1 VRSSFLV
8 NEYSRLVNKLKNA
21 DWFGIYWAFFI
32 VFLPLYH
39 PKLNVSMSSRDY
51 KDGLFYLLAAFSL
64 VVFRNKFS
72 PPTYIAAFLFGFVFI
87 RNVPDS
93 IAFFHTLGII
103 LSIGLIG
110 QFAYYWRDCKKYIY
124 HGFLIAATTQIL
136 WVCSHKIGFEPSN
149 LWNIRGAIG
158 GGALPVVGSL
168 DNSMVTAAYLAP
180 IVPLLLFFQAA
191 VAVPLLACL
200 AFCFVLLKSAIGI
213 FGVFIAFLYIIC
225 HLLFNRL
232 REFLF
237 IAIATPFM
245 VMIIAP
251 FFPFLSD
258 STRYGAWTD
267 AIKNVGF
274 TAFGNGLGW
283 FFHNGRKII
292 DPKLLFFHEHNEFLS
307 VYFATGAVG
316 LIAFLVSISYV
327 ARKHA
332 MEPIV
337 AASFFATLAVSYGAF
352 PLHISSSALTFIV
365 ACGAL
370 LSYSINKTE
379 ASFKQGDFY
388 A

>member
-1 VRSSFLV
+1 MNDS
-8 NEYSRLVNKLKNA
+8 KK
-21 DWFGIYWAFFI
+21 FGLFWAFVI
-32 VFLPLYH
+32 VILPLYH
-39 PKLNVSMSSRDY
+39 PKLNVIMSSRDY
-51 KDGLFYLLAAFSL
+51 KDGLFYLLAALSL
-64 VVFRNKFS
+64 CLFERKFS
-72 PPTYIAAFLFGFVFI
+72 PPTYIAMFLVGFVFI

-110 QFAYYWRDCKKYIY
+110 QFSYYWQDCKKYIY
-124 HGFLIAATTQIL
+124 HGFLIAVIAQIL
-136 WVCSHKIGFEPSN
+136 WIFSQYAGFEPSN
-149 LWNIRGAIG
+149 LWNNRGAVG
-158 GGALPVVGSL
+158 GGSYLPIAGSL
-168 DNSMVTAAYLAP
+168 DNPMVTAAYLAP
-180 IVPLLLFFQAA
+180 IVPLLLFFKAA

-200 AFCFVLLKSAIGI
+200 AFCFILLKSSIGI
-213 FGVFIAFLYIIC
+213 FGVFIAFAYIIC

-237 IAIATPFM
+237 VAIATPFV

-251 FFPFLSD
+251 HFSFLSD
-258 STRYGAWTD
+258 STRYGAWAD

-274 TAFGNGLGW
+274 TVFGNGLGW
-283 FFHNGRKII
+283 FFHNGRNVI

-307 VYFATGAVG
+307 VYFATGIVG
-316 LIAFLVSISYV
+316 LIAFIVSLYYIT
-327 ARKHA
+327 RKHA
-332 MEPIV
+332 MEPIA

-379 ASFKQGDFY
+379 ASFKQGDYY